1 MMANQLYTTRAK
13 RPPLKSLIL
22 LSEQN
27 PENLHALVA
36 SFKKLKK
43 NFDVNVEPLRDS
55 LVRVTVRKD
64 VRGKFVSGSAII
76 DNESKGY
83 WIVYTD
89 ESGYFVGTV
98 LEPLFNEL
106 YPYVA
111 RVYFNYHQ
119 LRRFLKEIRQAY
131 SGSTVDFNYLAYKAR
146 PRGSKKSRPPGTR
159 LSWETDAEEEL
170 REALKKHQ
178 ILFDS
183 LKLQVTDPEEMV
195 LLEASLTARGIARL
209 KFGSF
214 SDFHQNIVQLYITLA
229 SEWKNFFTGRERRVE
244 QGKVKLSPYVLQ
256 YSSDLGRSQIE
267 QLMSKLRESY
277 SYSTLFDGNPY
288 FAANLTDYKE
298 GSSFYLTILGGKVTI
313 TPMIKSTPY
322 ALWRIAAAIQRVAGE
337 SSIEDLASTQRGLE
351 A

>member
-1 MMANQLYTTRAK
+1 MANQLYTTRAK
-13 RPPLKSLIL
+13 RPSLKSIIL
-22 LSEQN
+22 LSEQT
-27 PENLHALVA
+27 PEDLHALVA
-36 SFKKLKK
+36 SFRKLER
-43 NFDVNVEPLRDS
+43 NFDVKVEPLRDS
-55 LVRVTVRKD
+55 LVHITVRKD
-64 VRGKFVSGSAII
+64 VRDRSVSGSAII
-76 DNESKGY
+76 DNASKGY

-98 LEPLFNEL
+98 LEALFNEL

-119 LRRFLKEIRQAY
+119 LRRFLKGIREAY
-131 SGSTVDFNYLAYKAR
+131 SGSTVDFNYLAYKAQ
-146 PRGSKKSRPPGTR
+146 PRGSRKSHPPGTR
-159 LSWETDAEEEL
+159 MLWETDAEEEL
-170 REALKKHQ
+170 REALRKHR

-183 LKLQVTDPEEMV
+183 LKFQVTGVEEMI
-195 LLEASLTARGIARL
+195 LLEASLSARGIASL
-209 KFGSF
+209 KYGSF
-214 SDFHQNIVQLYITLA
+214 SDFYHNIVQLYITLA
-229 SEWKNFFTGRERRVE
+229 SEWKSFFTGRERRVE
-244 QGKVKLSPYVLQ
+244 EGRVKLSPYVLQ
-256 YSSDLGRSQIE
+256 YSSDLGRGQIDE
-267 QLMSKLRESY
+267 LMSKLKESY

-337 SSIEDLASTQRGLE
+337 SSIEDPANAQRGLE